1 MASSPAFGARSQS
14 RSPKENIPD
23 RNGSAFPLPCF
34 PSPHIPNRAVFSH
47 ADLKA
52 AQLSPPAS
60 PVNMALKDYNAANV
74 NSGELAGRDE
84 LFSVD
89 GRGTL
94 WPSYHELV
102 AAVHHHLLGGQVW
115 ISLLPSAHRRVTV
128 PLR

>member
-1 MASSPAFGARSQS
+1 MASSPDFGARSQS

-34 PSPHIPNRAVFSH
+34 
-47 ADLKA
+47 
-52 AQLSPPAS
+52 QLSHMQIGKPPS
-60 PVNMALKDYNAANV
+60 SLFLLFSVNMALKDYNAANV

-102 AAVHHHLLGGQVW
+102 AAVHHHLLGRQVW